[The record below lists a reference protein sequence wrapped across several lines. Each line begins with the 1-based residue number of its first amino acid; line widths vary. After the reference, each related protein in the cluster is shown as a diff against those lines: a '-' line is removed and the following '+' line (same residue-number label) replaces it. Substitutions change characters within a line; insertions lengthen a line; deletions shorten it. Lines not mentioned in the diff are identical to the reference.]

1 MDMRLEGI
9 NAVVTGAGSG
19 LGRALSLSLASRGC
33 RVGIADLDLSRAQET
48 LSLVEERGGRGLALQ
63 VDVGDP
69 ESVRDMA
76 ERFYSE
82 WGKVD
87 LLVNNAGVVA
97 VGHVGDI
104 PLEDWHWQFDV
115 NFWGVLYGCH
125 YFIPR
130 MKRQGKGY
138 ILNVASS
145 AGLLNL
151 LEMGPYNATKAA
163 VVSLSETLRAE
174 LAPSGIGVTVLCPM
188 FFNTRLLET
197 MRYTDD
203 FERQFA
209 HAAFENARM
218 STEEVAE
225 RALRAVEKEKLYC
238 IPQLSGRVY
247 WAIKRATPGLFYGT
261 LAWGNR
267 KPWGRTLLLKM
278 AEWGLLQ

>member
-1 MDMRLEGI
+1 MSMRLENI
-9 NAVVTGAGSG
+9 NAVITGAGSG
-19 LGRALSLSLASRGC
+19 LGRAFSLALASRSC
-33 RVGIADLDLSRAQET
+33 RVGIADLDLSRAMET
-48 LSLVEERGGRGLALQ
+48 LSLVEARGGQGLALQ

-69 ESVRDMA
+69 ESVAAMA

-82 WGKVD
+82 WGRVD
-87 LLVNNAGVVA
+87 LLVNNAGVVS

-104 PLEDWHWQFDV
+104 PLDDWRWQFDA
-115 NFWGVLYGCH
+115 NFWGVLHGCH
-125 YFIPR
+125 FFIPR
-130 MKRQGKGY
+130 MKRQGGGH

-197 MRYTDD
+197 MRYTDE
-203 FERQFA
+203 FEWRFA
-209 HAAFENARM
+209 HTAFENARM
-218 STEEVAE
+218 TAEEVAE
-225 RALRAVEKEKLYC
+225 KALQAVKKGKLYC
-238 IPQLSGRVY
+238 IPQLSGRIY
-247 WAIKRATPGLFYGT
+247 WAIKRAAPGLFYDV

-267 KPWGRTLLLKM
+267 RPWGRTLLLKM